1 MVRSVFLAAAVA
13 LVAQASAVTPA
24 VAQQKRG
31 AAGTAFA
38 DFSVRFVNVQ
48 HQAGGNLIAQTLEA
62 GLRRSRNAARA
73 NSHPLPAEIRAGLS
87 GYFSDELL
95 DQVRYSI
102 GDTTPDGLAGFAIRN
117 GNAAAVTLID
127 TVVFKDEKFVNNLA
141 LWAHEMH
148 HVHQYAEWGVAGFAS
163 RYAFGWEYV
172 EREARERAQD
182 FVTWYKAR
190 ASAN

>member
-1 MVRSVFLAAAVA
+1 MRSVLLAALAV

-31 AAGTAFA
+31 AAAAAFA

-48 HQAGGNLIAQTLEA
+48 HQAGGNLIAQTLES
-62 GLRRSRNAARA
+62 GLRRSRNAARV
-73 NSHPLPAEIRAGLS
+73 NSHPLPDEIRAGLA
-87 GYFSDELL
+87 GYFPDELL

-102 GDTTPDGLAGFAIRN
+102 GDTTPDGLAGFAMRN

-127 TVVFKDEKFVNNLA
+127 TVVFKNERYVNNLA

-148 HVHQYAEWGVAGFAS
+148 HVHQYADWGVAGFAS
-163 RYAFGWEYV
+163 RYAFGWEAV
-172 EREARERAQD
+172 EKEARERAQD
-182 FVTWYKAR
+182 FVNWYKAR
-190 ASAN
+190 AAQH